1 MLARV
6 MSCALKG
13 LDGVSVMVEVDIAG
27 GLPYFAV
34 VGLTDT
40 AVQESRER
48 VRAAIRN
55 SGYEFP
61 MRRIAVSLAPAD
73 LRKAGPAYDLPIT
86 MAILAATQQIPM
98 PLPSMAFLGEVG
110 FDGSLRHTDGMLPMV
125 IAAKDAGMT
134 AVVVP
139 HSDANEAMLVSDIRV
154 IPCRTIGDVETVI
167 AGGEL
172 ASCAHDS
179 PASESPV
186 APEYTDFAEIRG
198 NQHARRA
205 LEVVATG
212 GHNILLTGSPG
223 SGKTM
228 MARALWGIM
237 PPLTHAEAIDVAK
250 IQSVAGTLRRDA
262 HLSSIRP
269 FCAPHHTT
277 SLAGLVGG
285 GAARIRPGMVTMA
298 HHGILFLD
306 EFPEFGI
313 KLDSLRQP
321 LEDRTITISR
331 AHGSLE
337 LPAKFLMVAARN
349 PCPCGWH
356 GDRDRACTCT
366 PFVIE
371 RYQRR
376 VSGPILDR
384 IDMHLDV
391 PRVESM
397 QLLHVAYGES
407 STQIRERVMVGRQFG
422 QLRGQQGANAD
433 LNVSDIRVWAMPDDA
448 GRALLETAI
457 ERLGLSARAYFRIL
471 RVARTIA
478 DLAQSHA
485 IQQAH
490 IAEALQYRGMR
501 QLQP

>member
-6 MSCALKG
+6 MTCALKG
-13 LDGVSVMVEVDIAG
+13 LDGISVMVEVDIAG
-27 GLPYFAV
+27 GLPSFTV

-55 SGYEFP
+55 SGFEFP
-61 MRRIAVSLAPAD
+61 MRRVAVSLAPAD
-73 LRKAGPAYDLPIT
+73 LRKAGPAYDLPIA
-86 MAILAATQQIPM
+86 MAILAATQQIHTP
-98 PLPSMAFLGEVG
+98 PAYMAFLGEVG
-110 FDGSLRHTDGMLPMV
+110 FDGSLRHTDGILPMV
-125 IAAKDAGMT
+125 IATKDAGMT
-134 AVVVP
+134 HVVVP
-139 HSDANEAMLVSDIRV
+139 HIDANEAALVADVHV
-154 IPCRTIGDVETVI
+154 IPCRSIQEVADVLIGKQPTLPSLPCVEAPT
-167 AGGEL
+167 
-172 ASCAHDS
+172 
-179 PASESPV
+179 
-186 APEYTDFAEIRG
+186 PEYTDFADVRG

-205 LEVVATG
+205 LEVVAAG

-237 PPLTHAEAIDVAK
+237 PPLTHPEAIEVAK

-262 HLSSIRP
+262 HMSMLRP
-269 FCAPHHTT
+269 YCAPHHST

-285 GAARIRPGMVTMA
+285 GAVRIRPGMVTLA
-298 HHGILFLD
+298 HRGILFLD
-306 EFPEFGI
+306 EFPEFGL
-313 KLDSLRQP
+313 KLDALRQP

-337 LPAKFLMVAARN
+337 LPANFLLVAARN
-349 PCPCGWH
+349 PCPCGWL
-356 GDRDRACTCT
+356 GDRERTCTCT
-366 PFVIE
+366 PSAIE

-391 PRVESM
+391 PRIDSY

-407 STQIRERVMVGRQFG
+407 SAQIQMRVLAARAFLAQ
-422 QLRGQQGANAD
+422 RHQQKTNAD
-433 LNVSDIRVWAMPDDA
+433 LTAAELRACATPDET
-448 GRALLETAI
+448 GRALLEHAI
-457 ERLGLSARAYFRIL
+457 ERLGLSARAYVRIL

-478 DLAQSHA
+478 DLAQCDTVRQEHV
-485 IQQAH
+485 
-490 IAEALQYRGMR
+490 AEALQYRGMR
-501 QLQP
+501 QQV